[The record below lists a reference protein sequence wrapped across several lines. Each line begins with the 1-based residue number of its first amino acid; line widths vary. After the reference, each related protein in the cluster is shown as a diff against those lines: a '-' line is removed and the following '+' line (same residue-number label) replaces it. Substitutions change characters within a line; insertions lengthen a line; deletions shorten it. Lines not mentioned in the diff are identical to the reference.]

1 MWTIAKLTVTEMF
14 HKRIFQIIFG
24 MSFLFLFLYGLGTHY
39 IGVETS
45 DLPMDALA
53 RGFLATKYVEIGLYC
68 ATCILSLLAIFSSMG
83 SIARE
88 VETHQIDPLLSR
100 DLARRDFVLG
110 RFLGLSG
117 ILLGFAV
124 FMFVGVT
131 EVNQWFG
138 HHIKVDIPMLQF
150 MKAFSL
156 FVLQPIILVVVSLF
170 FSARMSTFNT
180 GIIMVMLYIIS
191 TIGGFIEQFG
201 GIVVE
206 GQAMVYMGIIISL
219 IFPLDALFRK
229 MTFYLF
235 DSPDSPIS
243 FATIGSVSVP
253 SNQMIVYACLY
264 GVLALWLSVR
274 SFSQRDV

>member
-45 DLPMDALA
+45 DLPMDALT

-201 GIVVE
+201 GIAVE

-253 SNQMIVYACLY
+253 SNQMIVYVCLY